1 MSLLR
6 CDGLHVA
13 TLSSGSSGN
22 CTLVTDGRSG
32 VLVDCGLSTRQ
43 VQTRMEALGLAEVT
57 IEAVLITHEHT
68 DHVGAMGVLDRRLLK
83 DQGAAVP
90 FFLTEG
96 TARAIPDRLRATRLE
111 RVDRGAEVRVGGWT
125 AVAHPVPHDTQA
137 PIAWTVERDGV
148 RAGVI
153 TDLGCTP
160 RHLDLVLGGLDIAV
174 VEFNHDPEMLMD
186 GPYPWGLKQRI
197 RSRHGHLSNE
207 DAADFVARAVT
218 PRLRHLILGH
228 LSEENNTPELAQAAA
243 ASALH
248 RAGARSTQ
256 LHIAGA
262 ASPLGPVHVAAPK
275 SHAQLG
281 LFSA

>member
-22 CTLVTDGRSG
+22 CTLITDGRSG

-43 VQTRMEALGLAEVT
+43 IQARLEALGLADLP
-57 IEAVLITHEHT
+57 IDAVLITHEHS

-83 DQGAAVP
+83 EQGAAVP

-96 TARAIPDRLRATRLE
+96 TAHAIPERLRATRLMCVE
-111 RVDRGAEVRVGGWT
+111 RGAEVRIGGWT

-153 TDLGCTP
+153 TDLGCAP
-160 RHLDLVLGGLDIAV
+160 RHLDLVLAGLDIAV

-197 RSRHGHLSNE
+197 RSRLGHLSND
-207 DAADFVARAVT
+207 DAAALVARAVG

-243 ASALH
+243 EAAL
-248 RAGARSTQ
+248 RLAGARAQ
-256 LHIAGA
+256 LHVAEA
-262 ASPLGPVHVAAPK
+262 AAPVGPL
-275 SHAQLG
+275 HAAPPAARAQLG